1 MSFHI
6 LCGSTQI
13 VTNML
18 LNLDSVSLILVRLT
32 RKSVIGK
39 DPVEQALVMNGVFMG
54 MNSPQWVTGETITVH
69 PGLHTSKSLQGYA
82 ELFLSSG
89 GHIGSRSFGHSAVA
103 YGSDGFALQKPK
115 AW

>member
-1 MSFHI
+1 
-6 LCGSTQI
+6 
-13 VTNML
+13 
-18 LNLDSVSLILVRLT
+18 
-32 RKSVIGK
+32 
-39 DPVEQALVMNGVFMG
+39 
-54 MNSPQWVTGETITVH
+54 VH